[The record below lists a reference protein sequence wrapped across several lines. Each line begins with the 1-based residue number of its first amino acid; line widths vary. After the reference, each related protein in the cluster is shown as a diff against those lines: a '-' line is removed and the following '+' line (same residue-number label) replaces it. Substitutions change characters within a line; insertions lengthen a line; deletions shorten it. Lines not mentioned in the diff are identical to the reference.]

1 MRCAALPN
9 NGCNTAS
16 AQATPAAYAWLHA
29 CCDRERA
36 QALPRPLCRTCMR
49 SRCCNVW
56 TAMQEA
62 VVLTNMAE
70 RKMNEE
76 RCRSR
81 CSCYDCFQCRVWAR
95 HAISHPALA
104 RRAWQPPTA
113 VAAPVPRCTHAHRCK
128 LLCASAGSRGTRGR
142 GAICAADGALP
153 VPPLCISCNT
163 FTILSILA
171 TMPSLPWASAAR
183 SLGAHTAALDP
194 AIAPLT
200 RFSRMQEAKAILD
213 AACATREVRCP
224 GMD

>member
-95 HAISHPALA
+95 HAIVRGSPLPPSRRLLRVARMRTDANCSARLQALA
-104 RRAWQPPTA
+104 APEGAAQYALLTVPCPSRPCASHATHSLYFLSWQP
-113 VAAPVPRCTHAHRCK
+113 CH
-128 LLCASAGSRGTRGR
+128 
-142 GAICAADGALP
+142 
-153 VPPLCISCNT
+153 
-163 FTILSILA
+163 
-171 TMPSLPWASAAR
+171 
-183 SLGAHTAALDP
+183 
-194 AIAPLT
+194 
-200 RFSRMQEAKAILD
+200 
-213 AACATREVRCP
+213 RCP
-224 GMD
+224 GHQQQGL